1 VSSRV
6 SSDQAMSGHGFSVQL
21 PPEWEGRIFRRPT
34 PTTAFTPENRVSGG
48 TGSESDRAADGWL
61 GEQTRPVLHLGNFP
75 LPVDRGD
82 YGSGAVEVMTA
93 GQSFI
98 AILEFGQECL
108 GTALYSA
115 VGVPRVTPDRF
126 DPNALQRR
134 IAGQSGSQ
142 YFFTENSRP
151 MCLYVV
157 LGSHQHAVALSAQV
171 NRMLDRIKVDAS

>member
-1 VSSRV
+1 M
-6 SSDQAMSGHGFSVQL
+6 SSDQTISGHGFTVRL
-21 PPEWEGRIFRRPT
+21 PGEWEGRIFRRPT
-34 PTTAFTPENRVSGG
+34 PTTAFVPENRAPGG
-48 TGSESDRAADGWL
+48 TGTLSERAADGWL
-61 GEQTRPVLHLGNFP
+61 GEHTRPVLHVGNFA

-98 AILEFGQECL
+98 AIVEFGPECL

-115 VGVPRVTPDRF
+115 VGVPRVTPDQF

-142 YFFTENSRP
+142 KFFTENSRP

-157 LGSHQHAVALSAQV
+157 LGSHQNAAPLSAQV
-171 NRMLDRIKVDAS
+171 NRMLDRIQVDAS